1 MPLHCQNSLL
11 RLLAWAG
18 LGNAPTTPTSV
29 GQHTNE
35 EEQGSGEVTD
45 VSDADLEDG
54 ETLASLSEADCEESE
69 AAAGFSEV
77 GDGVYWVRHTGC
89 MDCTTCNGNNTVGVQ
104 LLVSSP
110 ARFQPPFLCQGLS
123 AVLKWQPE
131 VGWGRDYRIAWNGNV
146 NDNGVGMW
154 LSPILPCR

>member
-18 LGNAPTTPTSV
+18 LGNAPTTPTSA

-54 ETLASLSEADCEESE
+54 KTLASLSEVDCEESE

-77 GDGVYWVRHTGC
+77 GDGVYWVH
-89 MDCTTCNGNNTVGVQ
+89 
-104 LLVSSP
+104 
-110 ARFQPPFLCQGLS
+110 GLYN
-123 AVLKWQPE
+123 L
-131 VGWGRDYRIAWNGNV
+131 
-146 NDNGVGMW
+146 
-154 LSPILPCR
+154 